1 MPSFDPII
9 GKLDSFVTMIRH
21 KLLGPNNERLDFL
34 MDSFYKLDARNK
46 NIVLISI
53 VASIVLF
60 IGFTIIFYLAQ
71 INSLEDRLANSL
83 LALQRLQE
91 RRSYHRQV
99 NQQFTSLASEVARK
113 SQTLQMKPLLE
124 KIARSLAVQLEGLN
138 ESETTLASDDP
149 LNKHLVQKKIEVRLP
164 RISIPKLLKFLAQVE
179 KSPHMLRVS
188 DLTIRSVYGTK
199 LYFNATTIIHWYK
212 GV

>member
-1 MPSFDPII
+1 MTVFDPII
-9 GKLDSFVTMIRH
+9 SKVESLVTMVRH
-21 KLLGPNNERLDFL
+21 KLLGANNERLDFL
-34 MDSFYKLDARNK
+34 MDSFYKLDAKNK

-60 IGFTIIFYLAQ
+60 IGFTIVFYLAQ

-91 RRSYHRQV
+91 RQSHHQQV
-99 NQQFTSLASEVARK
+99 HQQFTSIASEVARK

-138 ESETTLASDDP
+138 ESEDNLASDDP
-149 LNKHLVQKKIEVRLP
+149 LNKYLTQRKIEVRLP

-199 LYFNATTIIHWYK
+199 LYFNATTTIHWYK
-212 GV
+212 GA